1 MPQTVTSTYVLWSHF
16 WQTAWDTWALTVLWI
31 KFQVHGVQ
39 FHPSW
44 VLSQEQSGGAYS
56 SLGSKASDEIFLWQ
70 SDGIFSYSSH
80 FSSLDLG
87 HWSKS
92 QGDKQVARKAD
103 GRIIILTYHLLV
115 DITSVCAWRVL
126 SARTYVICQYTQVH
140 KIQRSL
146 WQVML
151 PLEWPVLL
159 SAVAHGSETT
169 RANPIPCLV
178 ANTCFSCI
186 GVSARIQEGYTL

>member
-1 MPQTVTSTYVLWSHF
+1 MKPLLTNCLRYMSFDSFVNKISG
-16 WQTAWDTWALTVLWI
+16 TWGSVSSIL
-31 KFQVHGVQ
+31 
-39 FHPSW
+39 S
-44 VLSQEQSGGAYS
+44 LSQEQSGGAYS

-159 SAVAHGSETT
+159 SAVAHGSET
-169 RANPIPCLV
+169 
-178 ANTCFSCI
+178 
-186 GVSARIQEGYTL
+186 